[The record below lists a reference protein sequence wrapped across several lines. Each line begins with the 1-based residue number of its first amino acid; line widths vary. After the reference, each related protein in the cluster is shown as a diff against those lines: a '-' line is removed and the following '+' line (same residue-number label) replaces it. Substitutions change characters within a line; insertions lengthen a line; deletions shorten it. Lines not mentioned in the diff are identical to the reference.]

1 MVNCIADHSPGSE
14 RPKVHPQ
21 VWMAVHIWTMQC
33 TVALQHIDES
43 QPADD
48 TGRNV
53 QAEPCKYAEA
63 DLPTETRGERR
74 IGLSCQPPVAA
85 IIPPKEPN
93 TDEWWTALGNSS
105 LDVSAILQRAFFKP
119 HTGTEAAKQDGI
131 FVAQCSGATQGVQTI
146 LALLRCTFRMEPDG
160 CVARATPITRATC
173 THSKLALHLRSA
185 CHPLSTVC
193 VLTGFRLADMVTSVS
208 ASCGLSCSAIWSA
221 PAQQQR
227 VRRCIEQ
234 TVADHCLLSATEQA
248 SVRAPFTVAGK
259 PTNHDGQQA
268 LPCSQTV
275 LGVHNGDRSQIHGHC
290 SSKAPCDAGKTSR
303 RAQKPAHVGTSLPV
317 WPVASASGRRLDT
330 AQEGVPC
337 TTDNIKL
344 EPTAFVVDAAV
355 EDEPKGIDA
364 AAWTQEG
371 CAVPLGQ
378 PVPAAQKAS
387 KRLKPTPAMPARV
400 EAAVCKQEDIQT
412 TCNDAQADHATR
424 GLSSERRAQSI
435 SAPSNPALHHLIRE
449 MSPQKPRSRWPESA
463 PQSHTGLR
471 SQTRGR
477 RQGAKH
483 ASSSFQSAAAASE
496 MTANTAQ
503 REALHRCHCPSFAE
517 TLLCMESPTS
527 GICNMVRQV
536 HVS

>member
-1 MVNCIADHSPGSE
+1 MSHLGNSPSNSTACPLGSWRTFEGIVLSPRALLSPDGKLHS
-14 RPKVHPQ
+14 RPFTRKRK
-21 VWMAVHIWTMQC
+21 A
-33 TVALQHIDES
+33 ES
-43 QPADD
+43 PPSDD

-119 HTGTEAAKQDGI
+119 HTGTEAAKQD
-131 FVAQCSGATQGVQTI
+131 
-146 LALLRCTFRMEPDG
+146 
-160 CVARATPITRATC
+160 
-173 THSKLALHLRSA
+173 
-185 CHPLSTVC
+185 
-193 VLTGFRLADMVTSVS
+193 GFRLADMVTSVS

-503 REALHRCHCPSFAE
+503 REALHR
-517 TLLCMESPTS
+517 LLESTKRCNWGSHRSIKQINNDYRSHVNYKPQS
-527 GICNMVRQV
+527 GY
-536 HVS
+536 S